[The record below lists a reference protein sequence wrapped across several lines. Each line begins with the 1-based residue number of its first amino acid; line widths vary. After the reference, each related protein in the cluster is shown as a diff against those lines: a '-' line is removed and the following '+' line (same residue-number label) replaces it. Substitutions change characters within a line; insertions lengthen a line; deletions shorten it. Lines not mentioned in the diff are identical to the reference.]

1 MSTRDGEKRGSSA
14 WLEAQRAMS
23 ERNAA
28 TRKAGRDARAKQ
40 EQRMAAERAARER
53 GRVYR

>member
-1 MSTRDGEKRGSSA
+1 MSTRDDGKRGSSA
-14 WLEAQRAMS
+14 WEQAKREMT
-23 ERNAA
+23 ERNDA

-40 EQRMAAERAARER
+40 ERQRDEQRAARER